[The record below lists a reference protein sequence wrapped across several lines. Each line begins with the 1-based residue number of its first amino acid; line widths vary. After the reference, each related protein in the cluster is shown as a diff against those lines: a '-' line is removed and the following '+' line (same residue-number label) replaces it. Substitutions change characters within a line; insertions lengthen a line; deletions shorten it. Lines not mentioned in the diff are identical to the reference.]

1 MRKPEYQLFEK
12 NMKPKMKGNA
22 FERKISNL
30 LSERF
35 KDVTGLEKAFRRNA
49 DSGSF
54 FGGSNVRRTQTHD
67 VDKANFGDIIAP
79 ANFAFSLE
87 CKHYKAPPSFAMMM
101 KQDCKEWDKWIDQ
114 ATQDAKSSNKKM
126 AVIVKYNGIE
136 EIVIMSESHGLHASI
151 QYKDYFVVTLQQF
164 LSLPDSLFFV

>member
-1 MRKPEYQLFEK
+1 MT
-12 NMKPKMKGNA
+12 KPKAKGNA

-35 KDVTGLEKAFRRNA
+35 KAVTGLEKAFRRNA

-67 VDKANFGDIIAP
+67 TDKANFGDIIVP
-79 ANFAFSLE
+79 QNFKFSLE
-87 CKHYKAPPSFAMMM
+87 CKHYKSPPSFAMMM

-114 ATQDAKSSNKKM
+114 STQDAKSSNKKM

-136 EIVIMSESHGLHASI
+136 EIVILEDAMGLKSAI
-151 QYKDYFVVTLQQF
+151 QYKNYFVVTLTQF
-164 LSLPDSLFFV
+164 LTLPDSIFFE